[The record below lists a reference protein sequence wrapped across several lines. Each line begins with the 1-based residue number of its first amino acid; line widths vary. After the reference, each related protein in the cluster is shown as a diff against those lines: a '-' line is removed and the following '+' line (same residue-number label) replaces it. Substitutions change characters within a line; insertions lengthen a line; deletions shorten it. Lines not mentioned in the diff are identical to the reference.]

1 MQMTQKILFYTHGLV
16 DGGGERLWS
25 CLASAFKA
33 RGRDVIFAQDFEA
46 DENRANLEASIP
58 VFTLGRGHVRAIRQL
73 AQVLRDEKPDVALSA
88 IGGSN
93 TKLMIAKWLSRSPV
107 RTIITYHGFRE
118 WRTGVLSFLTY
129 FFLPVLSSLAD
140 CTVAVSDGLR
150 EQLIQKWGAKPE
162 RTITILNPVFYPHMA
177 RVPSDSELKSRADV
191 FLAVGRMVPEKDFIT
206 LVRAFARIDRPNARL
221 VILGKGPDEAKLR
234 QEIARLG
241 ITNRVTLPGYSKEP
255 WRYYAEA
262 KCFVLSSI
270 SEPFGNVIVEA
281 MAYGLP
287 VVATACS
294 GPQEILRHGEFG
306 RIVALGSDLQLAHAM
321 TATLDNPGNPA
332 VRRKRADD
340 FSFDVRV
347 PTYDALI
354 SSVLASA
361 PGTAG
366 AADEAG
372 GSVADEQSR
381 PAA

>member
-1 MQMTQKILFYTHGLV
+1 MHMTQKILFYTHGLV

-46 DENRANLEASIP
+46 EENRANLEASIP
-58 VFTLGRGHVRAIRQL
+58 VFTLGRGRIRAIRQL

-93 TKLMIAKWLSRSPV
+93 TKLMIAKWLARSPV
-107 RTIITYHGFRE
+107 KTIITYHGFRE
-118 WRTGVLSFLTY
+118 WRTGLLSFLTY
-129 FFLPVLSSLAD
+129 LFLPVLSAFAD

-150 EQLIQKWGAKPE
+150 EQLIRKWGARPE
-162 RTITILNPVFYPHMA
+162 KTITILNPVFYPHMA
-177 RVPSDSELKSRADV
+177 RVPSEAELKARADV

-234 QEIARLG
+234 KEIQRLG
-241 ITNRVTLPGYSKEP
+241 LTTRVSLPGYSNEP

-270 SEPFGNVIVEA
+270 SEPFGNVVVEA

-306 RIVALGSDLQLAHAM
+306 RIVALGNDLQLAHAM
-321 TATLDNPGNPA
+321 TATLDKPGDPA
-332 VRRKRADD
+332 HRRKRADD
-340 FSFDVRV
+340 FSFEVRV
-347 PTYDALI
+347 PSYEAMI
-354 SSVLASA
+354 ASVLAGEPATGDAAANAESSA
-361 PGTAG
+361 H
-366 AADEAG
+366 
-372 GSVADEQSR
+372 SQQSR

>member
-1 MQMTQKILFYTHGLV
+1 MSEKILFYTHGLV

-46 DENRANLEASIP
+46 EENRANLDASIP
-58 VFTLGRGHVRAIRQL
+58 LFTLGKNHFLAVRNL
-73 AQVLRDEKPDVALSA
+73 AELLRREKPDVALAA

-93 TKLMIAKWLSRSPV
+93 TKLMLAKWLARSPV

-118 WRTGVLSFLTY
+118 WRTGVLSFITY
-129 FFLPVLSSLAD
+129 FFLPILSGLAD

-150 EQLIQKWGAKPE
+150 DQLLKKWGTRPE
-162 RTITILNPVFYPHMA
+162 KTVTILNPVFFPQGA
-177 RVPSDSELKSRADV
+177 RVPSESELKARGEV
-191 FLAVGRMVPEKDFIT
+191 FLAVGRMVPEKDFVT
-206 LVRAFARIDRPNARL
+206 LVRAFGRLERPKARL
-221 VILGKGPDEAKLR
+221 VILGKGPDEAKIKA
-234 QEIARLG
+234 EIARLG
-241 ITNRVTLPGYSKEP
+241 LQDRISLPGYSKEP

-262 KCFVLSSI
+262 KCFVLSSA
-270 SEPFGNVIVEA
+270 SEPFGNVVVEA

-306 RIVALGSDLQLAHAM
+306 RIVAVGSDLQLAHAM
-321 TATLDNPGNPA
+321 DATLDNPGDPA
-332 VRRKRADD
+332 VRRRRAND

-347 PTYDALI
+347 PAYEKLVAEVLGTSQAVTAL
-354 SSVLASA
+354 
-361 PGTAG
+361 
-366 AADEAG
+366 ADIPAER
-372 GSVADEQSR
+372 SR